1 MLTLPRPAANIPKN
15 RAETVALRGINFSEN
30 FQPGDLADCVNLSSR
45 RWPYTATRLER
56 AKQAGYQG
64 VTALTAHGKLAAVSG
79 NKLFYDGKAV
89 GAVTPGEKQFATVN
103 TKLVIWP
110 DKVYLDLEDNKVKP
124 LGAKLTFSPRSVT
137 FTSGTLKTD
146 VRPVMIEGR
155 PTEKNE
161 DDEYDESGPG
171 FDIFGGIDLSLNSRT
186 FYFRRCEAIDR
197 TAEGWVLTGE
207 ETVKINQLK
216 KGDLVR
222 LDSNSMLA
230 SVWGNASNWYFDETC
245 YAVIKE
251 VGETVSHSAT
261 FYITYDVIYCPL
273 KNSGKLTESFR
284 AGDAVT
290 ISGAGD
296 NDKDSAVIRSVS
308 ETELTFSPNS
318 FSVGEAGEVFPEGE
332 VTIERKVPDLAFICE
347 SQNRLWGCEGH
358 TVYASALGDPTNF
371 FVFDGV
377 STDSYAVAVGSDG
390 AFTGCIGYSEGVLF
404 WKEDCLHKVLGT
416 YPANY
421 ELHTYSIPGVQAGSG
436 KSMVIINDVLY
447 YKGERGV
454 YAYGGGTPSLLSA
467 CFGSRRFT
475 DAVAGSDG
483 EKYYLSV
490 KEGERRLLLVYD
502 RQRGLWLKE
511 DETAVRDFTRL
522 GNQLYFADGAG
533 NVWLVD
539 GKAAGRDLDWTVQF
553 APFYETIQGRKSYSR
568 LLLRLELPTGSWLA
582 AELRLDGG
590 PWRECAKVV
599 GQKTDVVPLQLPIGR
614 CDKFELRLRGKG
626 ECAILSL
633 LREFYVGSEK

>member
-1 MLTLPRPAANIPKN
+1 MFTLPRPAANIPKN
-15 RAETVALRGINFSEN
+15 QAETVALRGINFSEN

-89 GAVTPGEKQFATVN
+89 GAVTPGEKQFAAVN

-124 LGAKLTFSPRSVT
+124 LGAKRVHSLRSLRFTGNTISLYRPRVL
-137 FTSGTLKTD
+137 SGQWYY
-146 VRPVMIEGR
+146 
-155 PTEKNE
+155 
-161 DDEYDESGPG
+161 DDDGDRTSGPG
-171 FDIFGGIDLSLNSRT
+171 AEIFIRDNKY
-186 FYFRRCEAIDR
+186 FYLKRCKAIDR
-197 TAEGWVLTGE
+197 TASGWMLTGE
-207 ETVKINQLK
+207 EIVAISQLK
-216 KGDLVR
+216 NGDIVL
-222 LDSNSMLA
+222 LDPGADDESAYLA
-230 SVWGNASNWYFDETC
+230 AKYNGDPTAFDGSY

-251 VGETVSHSAT
+251 MEASAWSGGGR
-261 FYITYDVIYCPL
+261 YDVLYDVYFCPL
-273 KNSGKLTESFR
+273 KNEGSFTDFFK

-296 NDKDSAVIRSVS
+296 NDKESAIIREVT
-308 ETELTFSPNS
+308 ETTLTFSQNS
-318 FSVGEAGEVFPEGE
+318 FAIGETGEAFPEGE
-332 VTIERKVPDLAFICE
+332 VTIERKVPDLQFICE

-447 YKGERGV
+447 YKGDRGV

-490 KEGERRLLLVYD
+490 KEGEQRLLLVYD

-511 DETAVRDFTRL
+511 DETAVRDFARL

-539 GKAAGRDLDWTVQF
+539 GKAAGRDLDWMVQF

-568 LLLRLELPTGSWLA
+568 LLLRLELPAGSWLA

-590 PWRECAKVV
+590 PWRECAKAV